1 MMKKFFKGYYYKHQN
16 NGNTL
21 CLIAGQSG
29 GEKFIQIIT
38 EKFSAKLPF
47 TKGNY
52 FSPKGILL
60 NIHRPGL
67 SLHGKIRYQKF
78 SPIQYDIMG
87 PFRFLPMEC
96 RHGIISMQHGLS
108 GKVMLNGEVID
119 FTGGKGYIEMDSGC
133 SFPSAYAWIQA
144 NDFSEDCSIMAAIAT
159 IPLWRFKF
167 RGCICVIQYHGKE
180 YRLATY
186 LGVKVLCCTEKRML
200 LKQGKYR
207 LAIKINAPAGKRLSA
222 PDQGKMTRTI
232 LENASCPAEFI
243 FYEGNHRVFQLYSQY
258 ASFEFEREEVP

>member
-1 MMKKFFKGYYYKHQN
+1 MKKYFKGYYYKHQN

-21 CLIAGQSG
+21 CLIVGETG
-29 GEKFIQIIT
+29 GEKFIQVIT
-38 EKFSAKLPF
+38 DTFSTKLPF

-60 NIHRPGL
+60 NINKPGL
-67 SLHGKIRYQKF
+67 SLSGKIRYQHL
-78 SPIQYDIMG
+78 SPIRYDIMG

-96 RHGIISMQHGLS
+96 RHGIISMQHDLI
-108 GKVMLNGEVID
+108 GKITLNGETID

-133 SFPSAYAWIQA
+133 SFPSSYTWIQA
-144 NDFSEDCSIMAAIAT
+144 NDFAEDCSIMAAIAT
-159 IPLWRFKF
+159 IPIWKFKF

-186 LGVKVLCCTEKRML
+186 LGVKVLCCTDKRIL

-207 LAIKINAPAGKRLSA
+207 LSIKIDAPAGLRLRA
-222 PDQGKMTRTI
+222 PDKGKMTRTI

-243 FYEGNHRVFQLYSQY
+243 FYKGNRKVFDLSSKH
-258 ASFEFEREEVP
+258 ASFEFE